1 MVFDVAPSAGYG
13 MLLLCCS
20 WLPLGSCLGAKGGGQ
35 GSIDIFFFLLFVCGP
50 CLLTSLPP
58 ACLLRAG
65 QCCVAPPQNSAPEH
79 SIIDG
84 PPDLKMDPPLLD

>member
-1 MVFDVAPSAGYG
+1 M
-13 MLLLCCS
+13 
-20 WLPLGSCLGAKGGGQ
+20 LPLVQAMACCFCVALGFLLGRAWVPKGGEE
-35 GSIDIFFFLLFVCGP
+35 SIDIFFFLLFVCGP